1 MDHQRRV
8 LLAGM
13 AAAAAGFTL
22 PSLARA
28 DTKYPSGPITMI
40 VPFPP
45 GGGTDAA
52 SRLIAQFMGQSTG
65 WNIVVENR
73 AGAGGNIGLGLLS
86 RAKPDGLTI
95 GMGQTSNL
103 AINPSLYPKMP
114 YDSLKDFVPI
124 VLVAGQPVVLVV
136 SAASRYKTLAD
147 VVTAAK
153 AKPEAI
159 TMASAGIGTVG
170 HLAGA
175 MFMQAA
181 GVKFLHV
188 PHPGAANAVSNMIGG
203 QVDIYFATP
212 ATVLPLISSGKLRP
226 LAVTSKDRL
235 KALPDTPAIAE
246 QGYADFDA
254 RDWKGLVAPAG
265 TPGDVVRQINTVVN
279 DALKKP
285 LTIERFAAEGSTP
298 IGGTP
303 EDFATF
309 LKSEYKR
316 WGDTVRA
323 SGAKME

>member
-22 PSLARA
+22 PTLARA
-28 DTKYPSGPITMI
+28 ESKYPSGPITMI

-52 SRLIAQFMGQSTG
+52 SRLIAQFMGQATG

-86 RAKPDGLTI
+86 RAKADGLTI

-136 SAASRYKTLAD
+136 SAASKYKSLDD
-147 VVTAAK
+147 VVKAAK

-188 PHPGAANAVSNMIGG
+188 PHPGASTAVTNMIGG

-212 ATVLPLISSGKLRP
+212 ATVLPLISTGKLRA

-235 KALPDTPAIAE
+235 AALPDVPSIAQ

-254 RDWKGLVAPAG
+254 RDWKGLVAPTG
-265 TPGDVVRQINTVVN
+265 TPAEAVQRINSVVN